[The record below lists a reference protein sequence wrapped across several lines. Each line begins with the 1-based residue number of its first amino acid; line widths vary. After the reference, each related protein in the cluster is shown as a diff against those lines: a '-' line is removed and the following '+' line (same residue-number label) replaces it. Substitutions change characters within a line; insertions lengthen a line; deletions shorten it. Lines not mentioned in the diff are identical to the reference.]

1 MGEGFTW
8 DSADLGLDRAVAAG
22 AWARAKGLIEA
33 GEHQLVV
40 LDEIT
45 YPINWE
51 WIDVADVVATITGR
65 PSHVSVI
72 VTGRNAPTEII
83 DIADT
88 VTEMGATKHAYEA
101 GIRAKKGIDY

>member
-8 DSADLGLDRAVAAG
+8 DSADLTIDQAISAD
-22 AWARAKGLIEA
+22 AWAHARSVIQA
-33 GEHQLVV
+33 GDHQLVV

-45 YPINWE
+45 YPINWA
-51 WIDVADVVATITGR
+51 WIDIADVVATITGR

-72 VTGRNAPTEII
+72 CTGRKAPAELI

-88 VTEMGATKHAYEA
+88 VTEMGVTKHAYQA